1 MAQDLTIRGRTFH
14 LSHTGHFQRQKHA
27 FTYIGDR
34 LWAKSSQPNMNLKLI
49 LTVRSALG
57 ISRTG
62 EDTDRRAQATVLAVG
77 TAVPQNYIYQSDYPD
92 YYFRVTN
99 SGHLGDLKEKFTRI
113 CKATEIRKRYF
124 HLTDEM
130 IQDHP
135 NIAGHNENSLDARN
149 NLLRANIP
157 ELGKEAADKAL
168 QEWGQSRSKITHL
181 IFHTGTGC
189 IELPGPDSQL
199 VSLLGLSPTVN
210 RTMLYHNGCY
220 AGGTALRLAKD
231 IAENNHRAHVLVVCS
246 EITASFF
253 RGPSKSSIGNLVGQA
268 LFSDGAAAVIVGS
281 EPEFSVEE
289 PHFEIVSA
297 KQTLIPGTAD
307 AISGCVTEVGLYGSL
322 SPDVPRHIANG
333 IGKCIS
339 DAFAPLEI
347 TDWNSLFWIV
357 HPGGRKILD
366 DVEGALKLEKDK
378 FFVSRHVLAE
388 YGNVA
393 SASVF
398 FVMDEMR
405 RRSKKEGKATTGEGK
420 GLGVLLGIGPGL
432 TIETVVLRAF
442 AVPN

>member
-1 MAQDLTIRGRTFH
+1 
-14 LSHTGHFQRQKHA
+14 
-27 FTYIGDR
+27 
-34 LWAKSSQPNMNLKLI
+34 MNLKLI
-49 LTVRSALG
+49 LTVRSASG

-62 EDTDRRAQATVLAVG
+62 EDTDCRAQATVLAVG

-99 SGHLGDLKEKFTRI
+99 SRHLGDLKEKFTRI

-168 QEWGQSRSKITHL
+168 QEWGQS
-181 IFHTGTGC
+181 
-189 IELPGPDSQL
+189 
-199 VSLLGLSPTVN
+199 
-210 RTMLYHNGCY
+210 
-220 AGGTALRLAKD
+220 
-231 IAENNHRAHVLVVCS
+231 
-246 EITASFF
+246 
-253 RGPSKSSIGNLVGQA
+253 
-268 LFSDGAAAVIVGS
+268 SDGAAAVIVGS

-297 KQTLIPGTAD
+297 NQTLIPGTAD

-378 FFVSRHVLAE
+378 FFVSRRVLAE

-420 GLGVLLGIGPGL
+420 GLGHVALVSLLRLLSFVPSQSPTDVSHVAL
-432 TIETVVLRAF
+432 TLLLVSLHF
-442 AVPN
+442 ANII

>member
-1 MAQDLTIRGRTFH
+1 MAQDLTIRGKFLH

-27 FTYIGDR
+27 YIGDR
-34 LWAKSSQPNMNLKLI
+34 FWGKSPQPNMNLKLTF
-49 LTVRSALG
+49 TVRSALE

-62 EDTDRRAQATVLAVG
+62 DDTDRRGQATVLAIG
-77 TAVPQNYIYQSDYPD
+77 TAVPQNYLCQSDYPD

-99 SGHLGDLKEKFTRI
+99 SGHLIDLKEKFTRI

-135 NIAGHNENSLDARN
+135 KMAGHNENSLDARN
-149 NLLRANIP
+149 DLLHAVP
-157 ELGKEAADKAL
+157 KLGKEAADKAL

-210 RTMLYHNGCY
+210 RTMLYYNGCF
-220 AGGTALRLAKD
+220 AGGATLRLAKD
-231 IAENNHRAHVLVVCS
+231 IAENNPGARVLVVCS
-246 EITASFF
+246 EINASIFH
-253 RGPSKSSIGNLVGQA
+253 GPSKSSIGNLVAQA
-268 LFSDGAAAVIVGS
+268 LFGDGAAAVIVGS
-281 EPEFSVEE
+281 DPEFSVEE
-289 PHFEIVSA
+289 PQFEIVSA
-297 KQTLIPGTAD
+297 KQTLIPCTAD
-307 AISGCVTEVGLYGSL
+307 AISGRVTEAGLYGSL
-322 SPDVPRHIANG
+322 SPDVAMHIANG
-333 IGKCIS
+333 IEKCIS
-339 DAFAPLEI
+339 DAFAPIVI
-347 TDWNSLFWIV
+347 TDWNSLN
-357 HPGGRKILD
+357 
-366 DVEGALKLEKDK
+366 
-378 FFVSRHVLAE
+378 VLAE

-405 RRSKKEGKATTGEGK
+405 RRSKKERKATTGGA
-420 GLGVLLGIGPGL
+420 GLGVLLGLGPGL
-432 TIETVVLRAF
+432 TIETVVLRAL

>member
-1 MAQDLTIRGRTFH
+1 MAQDLTILGRTLH

-27 FTYIGDR
+27 FPYIGDR
-34 LWAKSSQPNMNLKLI
+34 LWGKSSQPNMNLKLT
-49 LTVRSALG
+49 TVRSALES
-57 ISRTG
+57 SRTG
-62 EDTDRRAQATVLAVG
+62 EDTDRQVQATVLAIG

-99 SGHLGDLKEKFTRI
+99 SGHLGDLKEKFIRI

-135 NIAGHNENSLDARN
+135 NMAGHNENSLDSRN
-149 NLLRANIP
+149 NLLCAIP

-168 QEWGQSRSKITHL
+168 HEWGQSRSKITHL
-181 IFHTGTGC
+181 IFHTATGC

-199 VSLLGLSPTVN
+199 VSLLGLSSTVN

-220 AGGTALRLAKD
+220 AGGSALRLAKD
-231 IAENNHRAHVLVVCS
+231 IAENNHGARVLVVCS
-246 EITASFF
+246 ETTASIF
-253 RGPSKSSIGNLVGQA
+253 RGPSKSSIGNLVAQA

-307 AISGCVTEVGLYGSL
+307 AISGRVTEAGLYGSL
-322 SPDVPRHIANG
+322 SPDVARHIANG

-339 DAFAPLEI
+339 DASAPFEI
-347 TDWNSLFWIV
+347 SDWNSLFWIV

-378 FFVSRHVLAE
+378 FLVSRHVLAE